1 MRDDVY
7 LGGVAV
13 SAYLT
18 PITLM
23 KGFYAPPPPTG
34 QDYILPG
41 YPGARPAELGQGVLT
56 VTVGGTI
63 VGSTD
68 PCNPRVIPTR
78 DQYIAKLM
86 AFKSIA
92 YQNNRP
98 FTIGFT
104 SGGFSVPMHVED
116 YVHRIGR
123 TGRAQAVGDAI
134 SFVTP
139 ADQKELK
146 SLERFI
152 GRGIVRKRA
161 EGFDYNA
168 APPPPAENR
177 GGLQQQH
184 RRGGEEGGRP
194 EQRRSQQRR
203 WGRRR

>member
-104 SGGFSVPMHVED
+104 SGGFSGSTLARYMSGLED
-116 YVHRIGR
+116 VADINGWSGRI
-123 TGRAQAVGDAI
+123 AVDFALL
-134 SFVTP
+134 TP
-139 ADQKELK
+139 YW
-146 SLERFI
+146 S
-152 GRGIVRKRA
+152 
-161 EGFDYNA
+161 
-168 APPPPAENR
+168 
-177 GGLQQQH
+177 
-184 RRGGEEGGRP
+184 
-194 EQRRSQQRR
+194 
-203 WGRRR
+203 